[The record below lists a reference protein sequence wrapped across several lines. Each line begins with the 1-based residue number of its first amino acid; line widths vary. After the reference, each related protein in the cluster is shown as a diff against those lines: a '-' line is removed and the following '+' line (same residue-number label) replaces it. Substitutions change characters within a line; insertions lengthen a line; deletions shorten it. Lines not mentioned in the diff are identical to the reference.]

1 MENNEL
7 LSSLAVEHIKTQ
19 SDFLADKIKAMIVS
33 DELQDG
39 FTFPNEAEFCKILN
53 VSRSTLREAYKILDT
68 QGFIRRTK
76 RGTYIRSREEIAE
89 EGNFSASLEL
99 SNYKEMCEFVCAL
112 EPEAVCLA
120 AQKIK
125 DEELEELYKA
135 MIAVE
140 ECGNDFKPMMKKNRE
155 FHEMIRKIADNRL
168 IMSALSAYYDSFS
181 QQIVENI
188 YSQNDTVENLAKFL
202 EGSLKEHRELY
213 EALKAHDGEKAR
225 EIELKHLLADLA
237 KREEYMKK

>member
-1 MENNEL
+1 
-7 LSSLAVEHIKTQ
+7 
-19 SDFLADKIKAMIVS
+19 
-33 DELQDG
+33 
-39 FTFPNEAEFCKILN
+39 
-53 VSRSTLREAYKILDT
+53 
-68 QGFIRRTK
+68 
-76 RGTYIRSREEIAE
+76 
-89 EGNFSASLEL
+89 
-99 SNYKEMCEFVCAL
+99 
-112 EPEAVCLA
+112 
-120 AQKIK
+120 
-125 DEELEELYKA
+125 

-155 FHEMIRKIADNRL
+155 FHEMIRKIADNTL

-213 EALKAHDGEKAR
+213 EALKAHDGERAR
-225 EIELKHLLADLA
+225 AIELKHLLADLA